1 MYSGLRCVRNIR
13 HESVGDQDLLC
24 TVGSH
29 SGLHA
34 GELPC
39 ATVRPWGP
47 HAPMASSIPCFR
59 PNPFR
64 GTLAPRALA
73 RLPSCIPLAGRNV
86 ARPVMGSGDIF
97 PHAAERPPPCPGERG
112 EGEGEK
118 TGRHTR
124 PPPPPGRWPRPARPP
139 AASRRRRRGG
149 DTSLAGRAR
158 PARRSAAPPP
168 DVPRAE
174 VLLFPRLPPPLPR
187 GRASAPLCRRPSRS
201 CSPVGLV
208 FAARSGISHNPH
220 HASSRLAYRLV
231 ALPPAPRL
239 APPVGFFSLR
249 R

>member
-29 SGLHA
+29 SGLRA

-59 PNPFR
+59 PNPLR

-86 ARPVMGSGDIF
+86 ARPVMGSRDIF

-174 VLLFPRLPPPLPR
+174 VLLFPRLPPLSPAAVP
-187 GRASAPLCRRPSRS
+187 ARPYA
-201 CSPVGLV
+201 G
-208 FAARSGISHNPH
+208 GH
-220 HASSRLAYRLV
+220 HARAHLLGWCL
-231 ALPPAPRL
+231 LPAAASPTTPTT
-239 APPVGFFSLR
+239 PPVGWPIGWWPFPPPLALPR
-249 R
+249 Q